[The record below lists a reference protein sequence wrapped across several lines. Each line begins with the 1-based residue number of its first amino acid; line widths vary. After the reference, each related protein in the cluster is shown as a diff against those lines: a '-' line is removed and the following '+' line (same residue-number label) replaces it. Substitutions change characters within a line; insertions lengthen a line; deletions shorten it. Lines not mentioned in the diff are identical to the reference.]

1 LSWEDE
7 LKVLARDR
15 ENAHHQLSLSQ
26 MIVDQPG
33 TLRRQLR
40 HYLAEQANRARL
52 KQTYD
57 VPRLSTL
64 EGGLQELVC
73 EEIQFRSDSRLSF
86 NIQIEQVQ
94 GGWLVTRFKFHLH
107 LANRRINMLR
117 VHLNQESG
125 YDPLNVPRC
134 HFHIGD
140 SKAHIPFP
148 LMSPRLTL
156 YLLCEHVEPDVG
168 L

>member
-1 LSWEDE
+1 MSWEDE

-15 ENAHHQLSLSQ
+15 ESAWQSGLSL
-26 MIVDQPG
+26 MMVDHPG

-40 HYLAEQANRARL
+40 HYLAEQANCRRL

-57 VPRLSTL
+57 DVPRLEAQS
-64 EGGLQELVC
+64 GGFQELVC
-73 EEIQFRSDSRLSF
+73 DEVEFWSDSRLTF
-86 NIQIEQVQ
+86 NVQMEREQT
-94 GGWLVTRFKFHLH
+94 GWLIKRFKFHLH
-107 LANRRINMLR
+107 LARRSINMIR
-117 VHLNQESG
+117 IHLNQDAG

-140 SKAHIPFP
+140 SRAHIPFP
-148 LMSPRLTL
+148 TMSPRLML
-156 YLLCEHVEPDVG
+156 HLLCEQIEPDLG